1 MALVYCSRRLPGVLG
16 VLVLGICPLAF
27 GRAAS
32 MEKASDL
39 VGISFLDN
47 PDSTY
52 RFIGIAAIVVF
63 IRIEMGSPFETVLT
77 DESRQRWR
85 ARQRLAKWEDGVLD
99 ETKKDDTL

>member
-1 MALVYCSRRLPGVLG
+1 MMKNLFEHLNLKYESRFNIKKAFKIIAGTSAL
-16 VLVLGICPLAF
+16 
-27 GRAAS
+27 
-32 MEKASDL
+32 L

>member
-1 MALVYCSRRLPGVLG
+1 MMKNLFQSLNLKYESRFNIKKAFKIIAGTSAL
-16 VLVLGICPLAF
+16 
-27 GRAAS
+27 
-32 MEKASDL
+32 L

-52 RFIGIAAIVVF
+52 RFIGIGAIVVF
-63 IRIEMGSPFETVLT
+63 IRIEMGSPFQTVLT

-85 ARQRLAKWEDGVLD
+85 AHQRLAKWEDGVLD

>member
-1 MALVYCSRRLPGVLG
+1 MMKNLVEHLNLKYESRFNIKKAFKIIAGTSAL
-16 VLVLGICPLAF
+16 
-27 GRAAS
+27 
-32 MEKASDL
+32 L
-39 VGISFLDN
+39 VGISFLGN
-47 PDSTY
+47 PESTY
-52 RFIGIAAIVVF
+52 RFIGMAAIVVF

>member
-1 MALVYCSRRLPGVLG
+1 MMKNLVEQLNLKYESRFNIKKAFKIIAGTSAL
-16 VLVLGICPLAF
+16 
-27 GRAAS
+27 
-32 MEKASDL
+32 L

-52 RFIGIAAIVVF
+52 RFIGIAAIAVF

>member
-1 MALVYCSRRLPGVLG
+1 MMKNLFEHLNLKYESRFNIKKAFKIIAGTSAL
-16 VLVLGICPLAF
+16 
-27 GRAAS
+27 
-32 MEKASDL
+32 L

-52 RFIGIAAIVVF
+52 RFIGIAAIAVF

>member
-1 MALVYCSRRLPGVLG
+1 MMKNLFEQLNLKYESRFNIKKAFKIIAGTSAL
-16 VLVLGICPLAF
+16 
-27 GRAAS
+27 
-32 MEKASDL
+32 L
-39 VGISFLDN
+39 VGISFLSN
-47 PDSTY
+47 PESTY
-52 RFIGIAAIVVF
+52 RFIGMAAIVVF

>member
-1 MALVYCSRRLPGVLG
+1 MMKNLVEQLNLKYESRFNIKKAFKIIAGTSAL
-16 VLVLGICPLAF
+16 
-27 GRAAS
+27 
-32 MEKASDL
+32 L

-99 ETKKDDTL
+99 ETKKDDTP

>member
-1 MALVYCSRRLPGVLG
+1 MMKNLFEHLDLKYESRFNIKKAFKIIAGTSAL
-16 VLVLGICPLAF
+16 
-27 GRAAS
+27 
-32 MEKASDL
+32 L
-39 VGISFLDN
+39 VGISFLSN
-47 PDSTY
+47 PESTY
-52 RFIGIAAIVVF
+52 RFIGMAAIVVF

>member
-1 MALVYCSRRLPGVLG
+1 MMKNLFDHLNLKYESRFNIKKAFKIIAGTSAL
-16 VLVLGICPLAF
+16 
-27 GRAAS
+27 
-32 MEKASDL
+32 L

>member
-1 MALVYCSRRLPGVLG
+1 MMKNLVEQLNLKYESRFNIKKAFKIIAGTSAL
-16 VLVLGICPLAF
+16 
-27 GRAAS
+27 
-32 MEKASDL
+32 L